1 MGETAGRVRSIQTC
15 PGERLPMRALEE
27 SELRDGGILGDAH
40 FAPGSLRQLLLIEA
54 ETLAELGVETG
65 AVKENITVEGLTLM
79 GLPAGIRLEV
89 GQAELEITK
98 ECEPCSRMDEIRDG
112 LMAGLVGRRGMMA
125 RVTRPGVVRRGD
137 PIRVL
142 QAAPL
147 ADGTAPG
154 GG

>member
-1 MGETAGRVRSIQTC
+1 
-15 PGERLPMRALEE
+15 MRTLEE
-27 SELRDGGILGDAH
+27 SQLLDGGIPGDAH

-79 GLPAGIRLEV
+79 GLPAGTRLEV

-112 LMAGLVGRRGMMA
+112 LKTELVGRRGMMA
-125 RVTRPGVVRRGD
+125 RVSQPGVVRRGD
-137 PIRVL
+137 PVRIL
-142 QAAPL
+142 HIAPL
-147 ADGTAPG
+147 TDAPAPDGG
-154 GG
+154 

>member
-1 MGETAGRVRSIQTC
+1 
-15 PGERLPMRALEE
+15 MRTLEE
-27 SELRDGGILGDAH
+27 SDLLDGGIPGDAH

-65 AVKENITVEGLTLM
+65 SVKENITVEGLPLM
-79 GLPAGIRLEV
+79 GLAAGTRLEV

-112 LMAGLVGRRGMMA
+112 LKAELIGRRGMMA
-125 RVTRPGVVRRGD
+125 KVSRPGLVRRGD

-142 QAAPL
+142 LPAPL
-147 ADGTAPG
+147 AESPAPDGG
-154 GG
+154 

>member
-1 MGETAGRVRSIQTC
+1 MDETRGSVRSMQTC
-15 PGERLPMRALEE
+15 PGERLPMRPLEE
-27 SELRDGGILGDAH
+27 SQLLDGGIPGDAH

-79 GLPAGIRLEV
+79 GLPAGTRLEV

-112 LMAGLVGRRGMMA
+112 LKAELIGRRGMMA
-125 RVTRPGVVRRGD
+125 RVSRPGLVRRGD

-142 QAAPL
+142 QTAPVAEGAAP
-147 ADGTAPG
+147 DGG
-154 GG
+154 

>member
-1 MGETAGRVRSIQTC
+1 MDETRGSVRSMQTC
-15 PGERLPMRALEE
+15 PGERLPMRPLEE
-27 SELRDGGILGDAH
+27 SQLLDGGIPGDAH

-79 GLPAGIRLEV
+79 GLPAGTRLEV

-112 LMAGLVGRRGMMA
+112 LKAELIGRRGMMA
-125 RVTRPGVVRRGD
+125 RVSRPGLVRRGD

-142 QAAPL
+142 QTAHVAERPAP
-147 ADGTAPG
+147 DGG
-154 GG
+154 

>member
-1 MGETAGRVRSIQTC
+1 MDETRGSVRSMQTC
-15 PGERLPMRALEE
+15 PGERLPMRPLEE
-27 SELRDGGILGDAH
+27 SQLLDGGIPGDAH

-79 GLPAGIRLEV
+79 GLPAGTRLEV

-112 LMAGLVGRRGMMA
+112 LKAELIGRRGMMA
-125 RVTRPGVVRRGD
+125 RVSRPGLVRRGD

-142 QAAPL
+142 Q
-147 ADGTAPG
+147 TAPVAERPAPDG
-154 GG
+154 G

>member
-1 MGETAGRVRSIQTC
+1 M
-15 PGERLPMRALEE
+15 
-27 SELRDGGILGDAH
+27 
-40 FAPGSLRQLLLIEA
+40 
-54 ETLAELGVETG
+54 
-65 AVKENITVEGLTLM
+65 KENITLEGLTLM
-79 GLPAGIRLEV
+79 GLPTGTRLEV

-112 LMAGLVGRRGMMA
+112 LKAELVGRRGMMA

-147 ADGTAPG
+147 ANGAAPDGG
-154 GG
+154 

>member
-1 MGETAGRVRSIQTC
+1 MDEPRGSIRSIQTC
-15 PGERLPMRALEE
+15 PGERLAMRSLEE
-27 SELRDGGILGDAH
+27 SQLLDGGIPGDAH

-79 GLPAGIRLEV
+79 GLPAGTRLEV
-89 GQAELEITK
+89 GDAELEITK

-112 LMAGLVGRRGMMA
+112 LKTELIGRRGMMA
-125 RVTRPGVVRRGD
+125 RVSRPGLVRRGD

-142 QAAPL
+142 QTAPV
-147 ADGTAPG
+147 ADGSAPDG
-154 GG
+154 G

>member
-1 MGETAGRVRSIQTC
+1 MGETGGSVRSIQTC
-15 PGERLPMRALEE
+15 PGERLPMRPLEE
-27 SELRDGGILGDAH
+27 SELRDGGIPGDAH

-79 GLPAGIRLEV
+79 GLPAGTRLEV

-112 LMAGLVGRRGMMA
+112 LKAELVGRRGMMA

-147 ADGTAPG
+147 ANGAAPDGG
-154 GG
+154 